1 MSTFR
6 FSFSALAALSFF
18 SSGLTTN
25 AAHAVQTPSV
35 QLVAPARLNPHDAAA
50 QRRSRERI
58 SSPLHR
64 NAQASATPAVTPGSS
79 GIIETL
85 AGSVPF
91 QQPITALKAG
101 LGYITGIAADS
112 QGNLFVASNDFR
124 CVLKVDSAGNVT
136 VYAGQPLPSGPA
148 QASGDGGP
156 ATAATLVDPY
166 GLAVDSAGNLFI
178 ADPGSITVRKVDAST
193 GVITTVAGMTGQ
205 VGTSPD
211 GTPATS
217 AMLELPTAVA
227 VDPEGNLFIANIFV
241 INRVDHGTGQLT
253 VVAGSYNGPGAG
265 TCPQL
270 TATQTCP
277 ATTVGFFPSLWPN
290 SIAIG
295 NGVLYIAA
303 ESVQPNFY
311 GNSDSPSILAVQIST
326 GTMRLAAGGLTQGN
340 PPTNTPVGANIYP
353 LGLTVDGAGNVDFT
367 NGTSEDYY
375 GAEQIMQLSADGTKL
390 STIAGT
396 GVIGSSGDGG
406 QATVATIDEAVAIV
420 AAPSGNILFAEPSR
434 VRSIDPTGK
443 IATTAGDGTDNYFG
457 DGGPAQAA
465 GLGSPSDNVIDA
477 QGNIYIADAG
487 NQVVRRIDATTG
499 IITTV
504 AGNGGFADYQ
514 QSGGP
519 ATSLPGDGGPA
530 TATPLG
536 DPEGLALDS
545 GGNLYIGDYYQGVRV
560 VNLNTGII
568 STLNNQLS
576 VLGTI
581 AFDGKHTL
589 YAGNFDS
596 SVVAVDATSGAT
608 TRIAGNGYSGSETLG
623 GSFGDGGP
631 AAAAI
636 IWPAGMALDSKGN
649 LYIADS
655 LENAVR
661 VIDLSTGIINLYAG
675 VYPATNPDDGSNI
688 GYSGDGGPADAAF
701 FGGDI
706 PGLHYD
712 GAGHL
717 LVADANNNAIREID
731 LTTTIIN
738 TVAGNGTPG
747 YAGDGASATAAT
759 LNRPFAASADA
770 SGNLFISDLDNDRL
784 RRVVIKPTALT
795 ATLAASS
802 LSLTFGTSVT
812 LTATYTGPT
821 YGIAPT
827 GTVTFFDGSTSLSS
841 GVLSTAGTSGGFVA
855 TLTSDTLSAGVHN
868 ITAQLAADV
877 NYAAVATPAVTLTV
891 AAPVPA
897 VTLST
902 TSLTF
907 AAETVGATSAPQN
920 VTLTNTG
927 TAALAITSIV
937 ASGDFAQTNT
947 CGTSLAAGAACTIP
961 VSFTPTAGGT
971 RNGTL
976 AITDNAGDSPET
988 VSLSGG
994 GETVS
999 ITSSSPTLTVGS
1011 MGGSSTTNLNL
1022 LAVDGFTGTVNLTC
1036 AVTYLGQ
1043 GTANNPPSC
1052 SLNPAQLQVA
1062 GTSVAST
1069 TLTVATTVASASIDL
1084 KRKMRESGL
1093 ALAAVFIVGLLPRR
1107 RWRGG
1112 VLLGALCLAILGGVL
1127 GCGSGGGTAPTRVA
1141 AGATTGSYQVMVTA
1155 TSGTTVASVTL
1166 PVTVQ

>member
-1 MSTFR
+1 M
-6 FSFSALAALSFF
+6 AA
-18 SSGLTTN
+18 GP
-25 AAHAVQTPSV
+25 VQ
-35 QLVAPARLNPHDAAA
+35 
-50 QRRSRERI
+50 
-58 SSPLHR
+58 
-64 NAQASATPAVTPGSS
+64 AT
-79 GIIETL
+79 
-85 AGSVPF
+85 
-91 QQPITALKAG
+91 
-101 LGYITGIAADS
+101 
-112 QGNLFVASNDFR
+112 
-124 CVLKVDSAGNVT
+124 
-136 VYAGQPLPSGPA
+136 
-148 QASGDGGP
+148 GDGGP
-156 ATAATLVDPY
+156 ATAATLVDPL
-166 GLAVDSAGNLFI
+166 GLAVDAAGNLFI

-193 GVITTVAGMTGQ
+193 GVITTAAGMTGQ
-205 VGTSPD
+205 LGTSPD

-227 VDPEGNLFIANIFV
+227 VDPEGNLFIANVFV
-241 INRVDHGTGQLT
+241 MNRVDHGTGQLT

-295 NGVLYIAA
+295 NGVLYIAVS
-303 ESVQPNFY
+303 SVQPNFY
-311 GNSDSPSILAVQIST
+311 GSADSPSILAVQLST
-326 GTMRLAAGGLTQGN
+326 GTMRLAAGGVMSGN

-353 LGLTVDGAGNVDFT
+353 LGLTVDGSGNIDFT

-375 GAEQIMQLSADGTKL
+375 GAEQIIQLSADGTKL

-406 QATVATIDEAVAIV
+406 QATAAAINEAVAII
-420 AAPSGNILFAEPSR
+420 AGPSGNILFAEPSR

-443 IATTAGDGTDNYFG
+443 IATTAGDGTSNYFG

-477 QGNIYIADAG
+477 QGNIYIADSG

-519 ATSLPGDGGPA
+519 ATNLPGDGGPA

-536 DPEGLALDS
+536 TPEGLALDS
-545 GGNLYIGDYYQGVRV
+545 SGNLYIGDYYQGVRV
-560 VNLNTGII
+560 VNLKTGII

-576 VLGTI
+576 VQGTI
-581 AFDGKHTL
+581 AFNGKHTL
-589 YAGNFDS
+589 YAGNLGS
-596 SVVAVDATSGAT
+596 SVVAVDTTSGAT
-608 TRIAGNGYSGSETLG
+608 TTIAGNGYSGSETLG

-661 VIDLSTGIINLYAG
+661 VIDLSTEIINLYAG
-675 VYPATNPDDGSNI
+675 VYPSTNPDDGSNI
-688 GYSGDGGPADAAF
+688 GYSGDGGPADAAV
-701 FGGDI
+701 FGGYI

-717 LVADANNNAIREID
+717 LVADENNNAIREID

-747 YAGDGASATAAT
+747 YTGDGASATAAT
-759 LNRPFAASADA
+759 LNEPVAASADA
-770 SGNLFISDLDNDRL
+770 NGNLFISDLDNDRI
-784 RRVVIKPTALT
+784 RRVVLHPVALA
-795 ATLAASS
+795 ATMAASS
-802 LSLTFGTSVT
+802 LSFAAGSSVT

-827 GTVTFFDGSTSLSS
+827 GTVTFFDGTTSLGA
-841 GVLSTAGTSGGFVA
+841 GVLSTANGTSGGFAA
-855 TLTSDTLSAGVHN
+855 TLTNDTLPAGVHN
-868 ITAQLAADV
+868 ITAQLAADA
-877 NYAAVATPAVTLTV
+877 NYAAVVTPAVILTV
-891 AAPVPA
+891 VAPVPA

-902 TSLTF
+902 TSLIF
-907 AAETVGATSAPQN
+907 ASQTVGTTGGPQT
-920 VTLTNTG
+920 VTLTNSG

-947 CGTSLAAGAACTIP
+947 CGTSLAAGAACMIP
-961 VSFTPTAGGT
+961 VTFTPTAGGT

-976 AITDNAGDSPET
+976 TITDNAGDSPET

-1069 TLTVATTVASASIDL
+1069 TLTVATHVASASADMP
-1084 KRKMRESGL
+1084 RKMRSSGMT
-1093 ALAAVFIVGLLPRR
+1093 LAALFFLGLLPRR

-1127 GCGSGGGTAPTRVA
+1127 GCGSGGGTAPTQVA
-1141 AGATTGSYQVMVTA
+1141 AGATTGSYQVVVKA